1 MALPPVV
8 VLLHEK
14 DFTDVVALS
23 GNVSLG
29 FFYVF
34 FKGAKLLFRSFLEL
48 TISDCSDIQSF
59 VNLATLAE
67 NHRER
72 ERDNY

>member
-1 MALPPVV
+1 MALSPVV

-29 FFYVF
+29 FFSVF
-34 FKGAKLLFRSFLEL
+34 LKVRSCCFGSFLEL

-67 NHRER
+67 NQRER
-72 ERDNY
+72 ERDN